1 MPKDVII
8 VEDDTAVRDAICDVL
23 HEVGYAVAAFENGRT
38 ALEYLRDGN
47 RPCLILLDLMMPVMD
62 GWAFLCERREDP
74 KLAEI
79 PVAVLSAA
87 GMDRLPPDV
96 PADHFLR
103 KPFEMS
109 PLLDLVARACCT
121 GH

>member
-8 VEDDTAVRDAICDVL
+8 VDDDTAVRAAICDVL

-47 RPCLILLDLMMPVMD
+47 RPSLILLDLMMPVMD
-62 GWAFLCERREDP
+62 GWAFLCEKREDP
-74 KLAEI
+74 RLAAI

-87 GMDRLPPDV
+87 GIERLPADV

-103 KPFEMS
+103 KPFQVS
-109 PLLDLVARACCT
+109 PLLDLVARTCT